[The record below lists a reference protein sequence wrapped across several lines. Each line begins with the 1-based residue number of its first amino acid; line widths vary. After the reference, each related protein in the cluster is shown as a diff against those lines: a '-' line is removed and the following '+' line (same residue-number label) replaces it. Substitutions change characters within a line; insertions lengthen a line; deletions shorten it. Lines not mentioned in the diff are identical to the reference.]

1 MTKEGKVERFFISQA
16 LLKYLT
22 FMHIYYFERD

>member
-1 MTKEGKVERFFISQA
+1 MTKEWKVERFLISQA

-22 FMHIYYFERD
+22 FMHIYYFDKD